1 MANKKVKGHKISL
14 AELAGGDGADFAL
27 PSAPDPNRE

>member
-1 MANKKVKGHKISL
+1 MSKKVKGRKLDL
-14 AELAGGDGADFAL
+14 ATFAGASSGEIAL